1 MVPDRRRYAS
11 VDGAC
16 EGDRLS
22 VSAENPN
29 IEKSDNV
36 KGLGVAFPGETVV
49 SVKYLPDDP
58 ILRSCASAYVS
69 NKTRGGAN
77 WSATIRVNLFA
88 ELQSIQS
95 LIGSAF
101 VPPGAGGLVIS
112 ASGFVADS
120 WHIKIQAP
128 TAQIEVAAALACC
141 TGCAEPSVRVPRG
154 FQQPLLPPPPA
165 SPSLPQAFF
174 DQPVA
179 PFETVRGLSRVRS
192 VAGALGNS
200 IILLPDERV
209 ISISAQ
215 DGVGG
220 GQITYEHPDG
230 TVAVIDIDNNDTYR
244 AEPGGA
250 LVGGVFTITQP
261 IVDLTV
267 ITVR

>member
-1 MVPDRRRYAS
+1 MAP
-11 VDGAC
+11 
-16 EGDRLS
+16 
-22 VSAENPN
+22 ENPN
-29 IEKSDNV
+29 IERTDNV
-36 KGLGVAFPGETVV
+36 KGLGVDFPGETVV

-69 NKTRGGAN
+69 NKTRGGVN
-77 WSATIRVNLFA
+77 WSATVRVNLFA

-101 VPPGAGGLVIS
+101 VPPGGGGLVIT

-120 WHIKIQAP
+120 WHIRIQAP
-128 TAQIEVAAALACC
+128 SAQIEVAAALACC
-141 TGCAEPSVRVPRG
+141 TGCAEPAVRVPRG
-154 FQQPLLPPPPA
+154 FQQPPLPPPPA

-192 VAGALGNS
+192 VGGLVGAAIALAS
-200 IILLPDERV
+200 DERV

-215 DGVGG
+215 GDAAAGAL
-220 GQITYEHPDG
+220 TYTHPDSTG
-230 TVAVIDIDNNDTYR
+230 QTILIGAGQTYR

-250 LVGGVFTITQP
+250 LVGGTFTVSIP
-261 IVDLTV
+261 IVGLTIV
-267 ITVR
+267 TVR